1 MELAKGSI
9 FGCNFEKEYDLMKPI
24 KILKNRSD
32 IGAGTRGSD
41 MGIDALEIAAINS
54 QNDFFNLYPYVDILT

>member
-1 MELAKGSI
+1 MIVFLTSGKFI
-9 FGCNFEKEYDLMKPI
+9 MKPI

-41 MGIDALEIAAINS
+41 MGIDALEIAAINMKH
-54 QNDFFNLYPYVDILT
+54 DFFNRSSFH